1 MQIERTTPTVMRD
14 WLAEFEGTYA
24 GSPSAVQSRVHRD
37 VLGSEHP
44 AGLDPH
50 SFVSLTELERFR
62 QELRVGPGDRLV
74 DVGCGRGGAGLWVA
88 ASTGARLVGLD
99 VAPAGVEAARQRAS
113 AMGMQAEFRVGS
125 FEQTGLDDEAAD
137 AVMSVDALLY
147 TPNKA
152 AALYELRRVLRRQGR
167 LVLTSWDYHRQP
179 VGRPPQVD
187 DHRPLLFAAGFEVE
201 AYEETE
207 DWLERQR
214 RMFHGLLDL
223 SDELAAETAENVEDV
238 RARLTDTISTFSAM
252 SRRFLLVATAV

>member
-1 MQIERTTPTVMRD
+1 
-14 WLAEFEGTYA
+14 
-24 GSPSAVQSRVHRD
+24 
-37 VLGSEHP
+37 
-44 AGLDPH
+44 
-50 SFVSLTELERFR
+50 
-62 QELRVGPGDRLV
+62 
-74 DVGCGRGGAGLWVA
+74 
-88 ASTGARLVGLD
+88 
-99 VAPAGVEAARQRAS
+99 
-113 AMGMQAEFRVGS
+113 
-125 FEQTGLDDEAAD
+125 
-137 AVMSVDALLY
+137 
-147 TPNKA
+147 PNKA

-214 RMFHGLLDL
+214 RMFHGLLEL